1 MVTGRLPHPRTPF
14 FGRQR
19 SLAAL
24 RRLLT
29 EHRLVTLTGV
39 GGGGKTRL
47 ALRVVEE
54 IEPES
59 ADDVWWVELAP
70 LDDARLIAS
79 TICSTLDVTLTAG
92 VEPVEALAKRLG
104 SSSRTVLA
112 LDNCEHV
119 LDTCADV
126 VTALLDRCPDL
137 RVLATSREPL
147 GLPGEVTWRVPSLSV
162 PDEGEGPE
170 AMIESA
176 AEASAVQL
184 FADRARAVRPD
195 FELTRA
201 NVASVARLCRQLD
214 GIPLALELAAAR
226 AGVLTVEQIVERLE
240 DGQGLL
246 RRTGRRVTP
255 RHRTMR
261 AALDWSH
268 DLLPEFERVLFRR
281 LGVFGG
287 HASLEACEAVCA
299 GGALEGSA
307 ILDALGKLV
316 DKSMVVVDSQGRS
329 AMYRLLEP
337 VRSFAL
343 ARLRESGELDT
354 IARQHASHYLALAR
368 TLAPDL
374 KGAGRAAALE
384 RLRSEHDNLRR
395 AWDYALESGDGET
408 VSGLARALFWF
419 WNFGGHF
426 GEGRTRSEEA
436 LERLGPDT
444 DGRADLLYSAGTLA
458 WMQGDYEVALARLEA
473 CRTACDRAGS
483 DHLLAVALRE
493 LAGVRLA
500 LEELETASRLYEES
514 VARLQ
519 DPEDAWDLALAL
531 VVLADVR
538 EGLGRPEAA
547 REARDRARAVFGR
560 LEDPWGLSLT
570 HFGLGVAAARDGD
583 LEAGR
588 IHAREALALQ
598 RAGGDDWNIGQI
610 LLLLGEIE
618 QRAGRHEGAAELL
631 TESARALNDV
641 GDRPS
646 LAYAIA
652 SLAEVEG
659 QRGRTLRAVRLA
671 AAGDAQAERSEGAYP
686 FALTTAEERA
696 STIDAIRRAAGEE
709 AFAEEW
715 ALGRSMTLDQAVA
728 FALDAPVAQRSPRR
742 VDHATTATLRVY
754 ALGPPEVYRHQR
766 RLRPSDWT
774 YALPKELLFYL
785 LLHGPR
791 TKEQIGLDLWPE
803 ASKDQL
809 RGRFRTTLYHLRR
822 AVGGTEWV
830 VYRDGRY
837 TFNRELDYW
846 LDTEAFEAALDE
858 ANRLL
863 EADAPGAADGLE
875 DAVALYRGELL
886 EGEVSHR
893 WVSAPRD
900 RLRRRYLDALLT
912 LGRLRT
918 STGAHRR
925 AAEAYRQAVRCDE
938 LNEAA
943 HRELALSLARAGDRT
958 GALRHLDELDEL
970 LRRELDA
977 EPSGETL
984 EVRSR
989 LERGEG
995 A

>member
-1 MVTGRLPHPRTPF
+1 M
-14 FGRQR
+14 
-19 SLAAL
+19 
-24 RRLLT
+24 
-29 EHRLVTLTGV
+29 

-54 IEPES
+54 IESES
-59 ADDVWWVELAP
+59 ADEAWWIELAP
-70 LDDARLIAS
+70 LDDDRLIAS
-79 TICSTLDVTLTAG
+79 TICSTLNVTLTAG
-92 VEPVEALAKRLG
+92 VEPMEALAKWLG
-104 SSSRTVLA
+104 SSSGTVLA
-112 LDNCEHV
+112 LDNCEHLV
-119 LDTCADV
+119 DACAEV

-147 GLPGEVTWRVPSLSV
+147 GIPGEVTWPVLSLSV
-162 PDEGEGPE
+162 PDQDAGPE
-170 AMIESA
+170 ALIESA

-184 FADRARAVRPD
+184 FVDRARAVRPD
-195 FELTRA
+195 FGLTRA
-201 NVASVARLCRQLD
+201 NAASVARLCRQLD
-214 GIPLALELAAAR
+214 GIPLAVELAAAR
-226 AGVLTVEQIVERLE
+226 AGVLSVEQIVERLE
-240 DGQGLL
+240 EGQGLL
-246 RRTGRRVTP
+246 RRTGRQVTP
-255 RHRTMR
+255 RHHTMR

-268 DLLPEFERVLFRR
+268 DLLPEIERVLFRR

-287 HASLEACEAVCA
+287 HASLEACEGVCA
-299 GGALEGSA
+299 GGPLEGSRV
-307 ILDALGKLV
+307 LDALGNLV

-329 AMYRLLEP
+329 ATYRLLEP

-343 ARLRESGELDT
+343 ARLRESGELEA
-354 IARQHASHYLALAR
+354 IAGQHARHYLALAR

-384 RLRSEHDNLRR
+384 KLRSEHDNLRR
-395 AWDYALESGDGET
+395 AWDYALESGDGAT
-408 VSGLARALFWF
+408 VSSLARALFWF

-426 GEGRTRSEEA
+426 DEGRTRSEEA
-436 LERLGPDT
+436 LDRLGADT
-444 DGRADLLYSAGTLA
+444 DGGADLLYGAGTLA
-458 WMQGDYEVALARLEA
+458 WMQGDHEVALARLEA
-473 CRTACDRAGS
+473 CRTACDRAGN
-483 DHLLAVALRE
+483 DHLRAVALRE
-493 LAGVRLA
+493 LAGVRVSLG
-500 LEELETASRLYEES
+500 ELDTASRLYEES
-514 VARLQ
+514 VAHLQ

-531 VVLADVR
+531 AVLADAR
-538 EGLGRPEAA
+538 EGLGKPEEA
-547 REARDRARAVFGR
+547 REARDRARALFGR

-570 HFGLGVAAARDGD
+570 HFGLGVAAARNGD

-610 LLLLGEIE
+610 LLLLGEVE
-618 QRAGRHEGAAELL
+618 QRAGRHERAAELFR
-631 TESARALNDV
+631 ESVTALNDV

-646 LAYAIA
+646 LAFAIT

-659 QRGRTLRAVRLA
+659 RQGRTLRAVRLA
-671 AAGDAQAERSEGAYP
+671 AAGDAQSELSQGAYP
-686 FALTTAEERA
+686 FALATAEERA
-696 STIDAIRRAAGEE
+696 ATIDAVRRAAGEE

-728 FALDAPVAQRSPRR
+728 FALEAPAGHGSPRR
-742 VDHATTATLRVY
+742 VDHAATATLRVY

-774 YALPKELLFYL
+774 FALPKELLFYL

-791 TKEQIGLDLWPE
+791 TKEQIGLDFWPE

-837 TFNRELDYW
+837 AFNRELDYW

-863 EADAPGAADGLE
+863 EADAPEAGDRLE
-875 DAVALYRGELL
+875 HAVALYRGELL

-912 LGRLRT
+912 QGRLRT
-918 STGAHRR
+918 SSGAHRR

-943 HRELALSLARAGDRT
+943 HRELALSLARAGDRP
-958 GALRHLDELDEL
+958 GALRHLDELDEI

-984 EVRSR
+984 EVRAR
-989 LERGEG
+989 LERGKE